1 MFHKIIIKYLVFFI
15 IMYKHLHLY
24 KDKLPKRKRLKT
36 DDDARHSL
44 ESIRDDLFVE
54 GMYHPFLDTRGYE
67 VEAVQE
73 NNINTSEKGV
83 TADFPELENLGWMFD
98 SEVKD
103 YQSLLKD
110 RRDKMT
116 QTFRYMLEQ
125 NNRSSVTSFSGS
137 SPSDQRPQNLTR
149 SNTEESDISNKRSG
163 LMEDLRRLKNFFS
176 FYRDNSEEVE
186 EEVEEVAQ
194 KGDPTPPSSS
204 SSSSSSKKSSSSRR
218 SGVVLPVESDNSPPI
233 SVHSSVPHSV
243 HSSVPHSVHSSS
255 RNSARPSTILS
266 SSSSRPSTIDYGFN
280 QD

>member
-1 MFHKIIIKYLVFFI
+1 MNKNLNLF
-15 IMYKHLHLY
+15 
-24 KDKLPKRKRLKT
+24 KDKLLKRKRLKT
-36 DDDARHSL
+36 DDDV
-44 ESIRDDLFVE
+44 FVE

-98 SEVKD
+98 SEVND

-125 NNRSSVTSFSGS
+125 NNSSSVTSFSGS

-163 LMEDLRRLKNFFS
+163 LMEDIRRLKNFFS
-176 FYRDNSEEVE
+176 FNRENSEEVE

-204 SSSSSSKKSSSSRR
+204 SKKSSSSRS
-218 SGVVLPVESDNSPPI
+218 SGVVLPVESENSPPI
-233 SVHSSVPHSV
+233 SVHSSA
-243 HSSVPHSVHSSS
+243 PHSVHSSS

-266 SSSSRPSTIDYGFN
+266 SSSSRPSTLDYGFN

>member
-1 MFHKIIIKYLVFFI
+1 MNKNLNLF
-15 IMYKHLHLY
+15 

-36 DDDARHSL
+36 D
-44 ESIRDDLFVE
+44 DDLFVE

-110 RRDKMT
+110 SRDKMT

-125 NNRSSVTSFSGS
+125 NNSSSVTSFSGS

-176 FYRDNSEEVE
+176 FNRDNSEEV
-186 EEVEEVAQ
+186 
-194 KGDPTPPSSS
+194 
-204 SSSSSSKKSSSSRR
+204 
-218 SGVVLPVESDNSPPI
+218 
-233 SVHSSVPHSV
+233 
-243 HSSVPHSVHSSS
+243 
-255 RNSARPSTILS
+255 
-266 SSSSRPSTIDYGFN
+266 
-280 QD
+280 

>member
-1 MFHKIIIKYLVFFI
+1 MNKNLNLF
-15 IMYKHLHLY
+15 

-36 DDDARHSL
+36 DDDV
-44 ESIRDDLFVE
+44 FVE

-125 NNRSSVTSFSGS
+125 NNSSSVTSFSGS

-176 FYRDNSEEVE
+176 FNRDNSEEVE

-204 SSSSSSKKSSSSRR
+204 SSKKSSSSRR
-218 SGVVLPVESDNSPPI
+218 SGVVLPVESENSPPI
-233 SVHSSVPHSV
+233 SVHSSAPQ
-243 HSSVPHSVHSSS
+243 SVHSSS

-266 SSSSRPSTIDYGFN
+266 SSSSRPSTLDYGFN

>member
-1 MFHKIIIKYLVFFI
+1 MNKNFNLF
-15 IMYKHLHLY
+15 
-24 KDKLPKRKRLKT
+24 KDTLPKRKKHKT
-36 DDDARHSL
+36 D
-44 ESIRDDLFVE
+44 DDLFVE

-73 NNINTSEKGV
+73 NIKTTSEKGV

-103 YQSLLKD
+103 YQSLLRD

-116 QTFRYMLEQ
+116 QTFRYTLEQ
-125 NNRSSVTSFSGS
+125 PNSGSVTSFSGS

-149 SNTEESDISNKRSG
+149 SNTDETDISHKQSG
-163 LMEDLRRLKNFFS
+163 LMEDLRRLKSFS
-176 FYRDNSEEVE
+176 SYNRDNSEEVE

-194 KGDPTPPSSS
+194 KGEPTPP
-204 SSSSSSKKSSSSRR
+204 SSSSKKSSSSRR
-218 SGVVLPVESDNSPPI
+218 SAEPREHSRRSGAVLPVESGNSPPI
-233 SVHSSVPHSV
+233 SVRSSAAQSV
-243 HSSVPHSVHSSS
+243 HSSAPHSVHSSS
-255 RNSARPSTILS
+255 SNSVRPSTILS

>member
-36 DDDARHSL
+36 DDSD
-44 ESIRDDLFVE
+44 DDLFVE

-125 NNRSSVTSFSGS
+125 NNSSSVTSFSGS

-176 FYRDNSEEVE
+176 FNRDKSEEVE
-186 EEVEEVAQ
+186 EEVEEVEEVAQ
-194 KGDPTPPSSS
+194 KGDPTPL
-204 SSSSSSKKSSSSRR
+204 SSSSKKSSSSRR
-218 SGVVLPVESDNSPPI
+218 SGVVLPVESENSPPI
-233 SVHSSVPHSV
+233 SV